1 MSHSLTTDL
10 PFGSAAAKTAG
21 REPSSAPGAPR
32 CLRSE
37 DLFAG
42 HDNLVLIEHRGAIY
56 RLHKTRLG
64 KLILNK

>member
-1 MSHSLTTDL
+1 MSHSLSLDL
-10 PFGSAAAKTAG
+10 PLRGIVPSPGRQAKTA
-21 REPSSAPGAPR
+21 APQPR

-42 HDNLVLIEHRGAIY
+42 HDNLVLIEHRGAVY

>member
-1 MSHSLTTDL
+1 MSHSLPLDL
-10 PFGSAAAKTAG
+10 PPAPAG
-21 REPSSAPGAPR
+21 VQSRERQNRQSAPR
-32 CLRSE
+32 LLRSE

-42 HDNLVLIEHRGAIY
+42 HDNLVLIEHGGATY

>member
-1 MSHSLTTDL
+1 MSHSLTLEL
-10 PFGSAAAKTAG
+10 PHGAATADSHHRKAAHGSH
-21 REPSSAPGAPR
+21 SPR

-37 DLFAG
+37 DLFGG